1 MFSDLNAMRQCSPIH
16 VVHKVKSPVLLLLGD
31 NDKRVPYS
39 QGLQYYHALTQHRKA
54 VSLKV
59 YGGEGHGIVKVQP
72 EADAVVTS
80 MLFFLKYDFVPLK

>member
-1 MFSDLNAMRQCSPIH
+1 MRNCSPIS

-39 QGLQYYHALTQHRKA
+39 QGLQYYHALLSHRKTA
-54 VSLKV
+54 SLKV
-59 YGGEGHGIVKVQP
+59 YGGEGHGIVKTQP

-80 MLFFLKYDFVPLK
+80 VLFFQKYDFVPLT